1 MRIKPTI
8 MYLAVG
14 ALLVPGIARAD
25 LLHDIHVRG
34 SLKVGMADYFP
45 WMSQGP
51 DGKPVGLEVE
61 IAGRL
66 AADIG
71 VQLQVVTIPFDSL
84 VDELAARHVDM
95 IASNLSITPARALK
109 VAFSRPYSIS
119 EIRPVLRRDRFPED
133 ATPDALNAATVSI
146 AVTAGTT
153 SAETAAERFP
163 LASITAYKTHD
174 EAAKALLKGTAMAFV
189 GSTPFP
195 ELLAES
201 APDTLTIAGDEPLR
215 TTVEAF
221 AVPQGEPVF
230 LTFLD
235 NWIDATAA
243 EGFIDASRQHWYETA
258 LPPAT
263 NDQPAP

>member
-1 MRIKPTI
+1 MRTKLTI
-8 MYLAVG
+8 LCLAV
-14 ALLVPGIARAD
+14 AVVLAPSISRAD
-25 LLHDIHVRG
+25 LLQDIRSRG
-34 SLKVGMADYFP
+34 TLKVGMAEYFP
-45 WMSQGP
+45 WMSKGP

-61 IAGRL
+61 IAERL

-71 VQLQVVTIPFDSL
+71 VQLQVVTIPFEGL
-84 VDELAARHVDM
+84 VDGLAAHDIDM
-95 IASNLSITPARALK
+95 VASNLSITPARALK

-133 ATPDALNAATVSI
+133 ATPDALNADTVTI

-153 SAETAAERFP
+153 SADTAADRFP
-163 LASITAYKTHD
+163 LANITEYKTHD
-174 EAAKALLKGTAMAFV
+174 EAAQALLNGTAMAFV

-195 ELLAES
+195 ELLVES
-201 APDTLTIAGDEPLR
+201 APDTLIIAGDEPLR

-221 AVPQGEPVF
+221 AVPQGQSIF

-235 NWIDATAA
+235 NWIDAIAA

-258 LPPAT
+258 PPPAT